1 MQSGGG
7 DDNDLVTGINV
18 TPMVDIT
25 LVLLIIFMVTAT
37 FVSEQ
42 GLQVNLPK
50 VATQENAPTPAITVT
65 LGAKGEL
72 KIMKKDTDLEGLRRQ
87 MAIESG
93 LNPGVKVLVKAHK
106 DLSYEKVAAVLDA
119 IKLGGVQKVALAMDR
134 K

>member
-7 DDNDLVTGINV
+7 DDELVTGINV

-42 GLQVNLPK
+42 GLQVVLPK

-65 LGAKGEL
+65 LGANGEL
-72 KIMKKDTDLEGLRRQ
+72 KVMKKDVDLDGLRKQ
-87 MAIESG
+87 MEIEARV
-93 LNPGVKVLVKAHK
+93 NPAVKVLVKAHK
-106 DLSYEKVAAVLDA
+106 DLPYERLAEALDA
-119 IKLGGVQKVALAMDR
+119 IKLAGVQKVALAMDR

>member
-1 MQSGGG
+1 MQSGG
-7 DDNDLVTGINV
+7 DDNDIVSGINV

-50 VATQENAPTPAITVT
+50 VATQEDAPTPAITVT
-65 LGAKGEL
+65 LGSKGEL
-72 KIMKKDTDLEGLRRQ
+72 KIMKKETDLEGLRKQ
-87 MAIESG
+87 MEVESR
-93 LNPGVKVLVKAHK
+93 LNPSVKVLVKVDK
-106 DLSYEKVAAVLDA
+106 TQTYDKIAAVLDA